1 MRTGKKSLPVKSDI
15 TVAITL
21 IYPTFTQGKI
31 MKKQK
36 QQTDVIVQIT
46 DLCKKYKGADKFA
59 ITNINMECRAGE
71 IVGLL
76 GKNGAGKSTTIKC
89 LTGYFPFDSGEIKI
103 CGHDI
108 RTEGVAAKQNLG
120 YVSDTRAMFDKMT
133 GTEYVN
139 FVADLHRTPLK
150 QREER
155 IAEMQKV
162 FHLGEKIDELIASY
176 SHGMR
181 QKICIMASLIHRPKL
196 WLLDEPLTG
205 LDPQTSKALR
215 EYMQVYKQ
223 QGNAV
228 LYSSHNLDAV
238 EKTCDRAYI
247 INNGKL
253 VSSIDIAKFKKKN
266 PEKSLEDA
274 FIEYFE
280 ED

>member
-1 MRTGKKSLPVKSDI
+1 
-15 TVAITL
+15 
-21 IYPTFTQGKI
+21 
-31 MKKQK
+31 
-36 QQTDVIVQIT
+36 
-46 DLCKKYKGADKFA
+46 
-59 ITNINMECRAGE
+59 
-71 IVGLL
+71 
-76 GKNGAGKSTTIKC
+76 
-89 LTGYFPFDSGEIKI
+89 
-103 CGHDI
+103 
-108 RTEGVAAKQNLG
+108 
-120 YVSDTRAMFDKMT
+120 
-133 GTEYVN
+133 
-139 FVADLHRTPLK
+139 
-150 QREER
+150 
-155 IAEMQKV
+155 MQKV

-181 QKICIMASLIHRPKL
+181 QKICIMASLVHRPKL